1 MQQII
6 RGMQNDRKRLVCAFD
21 KSTIAKFSSHEIES
35 GRMHVIHR
43 LQIAM
48 ASHNPFTDVDGHVP

>member
-1 MQQII
+1 
-6 RGMQNDRKRLVCAFD
+6 MQNDRKRLVCAFD